1 VDIDPRTNVVV
12 FQLRRGKEK
21 HLVGR
26 APTLAEDGVAQAW
39 DAVEQ
44 LHQARAKHV
53 IALHTEWEP
62 TAADAEFIA
71 ATFPGATATHHFVRP
86 AADGWDAA
94 FVAAG
99 IALRAELRPVL
110 WSESSPAASGLQEVP
125 HWPVAGG
132 RLHLALAVVTSVGT
146 YHVEYSQLG
155 EISFDDLMADTCR
168 AVAGDLAF
176 EEREDGLLA
185 VSGRHVA
192 AVACLPEFYRRLADA
207 LGVERLAV
215 GLLSAD
221 EVLVAA
227 AGSSLAER
235 IEKDVLAADDA
246 GGELVPCLLLIE
258 GDRIEVLAE
267 RGAGSEV

>member
-1 VDIDPRTNVVV
+1 MDIDPRTNVVV

-39 DAVEQ
+39 DSVGQA
-44 LHQARAKHV
+44 HSARAKHV

-71 ATFPGATATHHFVRP
+71 TTFPGATATHHFVRP

-94 FVAAG
+94 FTAAG
-99 IALRAELRPVL
+99 IALRAELRPML
-110 WSESSPAASGLQEVP
+110 WSTSSPAADALRDVP

-155 EISFDDLMADTCR
+155 DVSFDDLMADTCR
-168 AVAGDLAF
+168 SAVKDLAV
-176 EEREDGLLA
+176 EERDGGLLA
-185 VSGRHVA
+185 VSGRLVA

-207 LGVERLAV
+207 LGAERLVV
-215 GLLSAD
+215 GLPSAD

-227 AGSSLAER
+227 AGSALAET
-235 IEKDVLAADDA
+235 IEKDVLAAEDT
-246 GGELVPCLLLIE
+246 GGELVPCVLLIE

-267 RGAGSEV
+267 RGAGSGA